1 MKQASSGIEACFI
14 FLGCF
19 IKNSFAQYNWIFNKT
34 IGSTKL
40 LLAESAYLRLRLLTL
55 VYKSCSEAGETPS

>member
-1 MKQASSGIEACFI
+1 MPNEAGFI
-14 FLGCF
+14 FQGVLF
-19 IKNSFAQYNWIFNKT
+19 KIVFAQYNWIFNKT

>member
-1 MKQASSGIEACFI
+1 MYKKTKLA
-14 FLGCF
+14 
-19 IKNSFAQYNWIFNKT
+19 FAQYNWIFNKT

-40 LLAESAYLRLRLLTL
+40 LLAESAYFRLRLLTL